1 MWCIRWFSGLDLRPS
16 WTNYFPKNI
25 PLILKFRIPRNRNC
39 EFIGTLENLSKL
51 WSLLIFI
58 RDKIQLYYI
67 IKFNRIEY
75 LNTTTFYVNRYGILK
90 KVNCSWTMP
99 MFIQLSRI
107 RISCFSHSRRKKMKT
122 KKRFQA
128 NRKIKRRLY
137 VEGKRNTGGGFYLVF
152 ISEPTGDPSAF
163 LVEKSSVPLN
173 IRCRFISVKVEW
185 RANRAIHRGTCVA
198 LSRCESLPAPLRKES
213 VKNLLGSTTRS
224 NISSLSRDILGS
236 E

>member
-1 MWCIRWFSGLDLRPS
+1 MLYYYI
-16 WTNYFPKNI
+16 YYVI
-25 PLILKFRIPRNRNC
+25 
-39 EFIGTLENLSKL
+39 
-51 WSLLIFI
+51 
-58 RDKIQLYYI
+58 LYYI

-75 LNTTTFYVNRYGILK
+75 LNTATFYVNRYGILK

-107 RISCFSHSRRKKMKT
+107 RISCFFHPRRKKMKT

-128 NRKIKRRLY
+128 NRKIKHRLY
-137 VEGKRNTGGGFYLVF
+137 VEGKRNTRGGFYLVF

-173 IRCRFISVKVEW
+173 IRGRFISVKVEW